1 MIRRTRFLSHR
12 RRRGFLTAL
21 LLIVLLT
28 GCASLAVDRDHRT
41 QIQISNGAMGS
52 GLELHPP
59 LLKIEPGET
68 VSWNNLTTY
77 ALQIQIEPNSPASDQ
92 PPFISPF
99 TTVKRKFE
107 EAGTYAYT
115 LFFSTDKTFGRV
127 TGTIVVGDRPPSPP
141 LEKQQPESPPRER
154 IPDTEPFII

>member
-1 MIRRTRFLSHR
+1 MIRRARFLSHR
-12 RRRGFLTAL
+12 RRGFPASF

-28 GCASLAVDRDHRT
+28 GCASFTVDRDHRA
-41 QIQISNGAMGS
+41 QIHISNGEMGT
-52 GLELHPP
+52 GLEVHPP

-77 ALQIQIEPNSPASDQ
+77 ALQIRIESNSPASDQ
-92 PPFISPF
+92 ASFISPF
-99 TTVKRKFE
+99 TTVEIKFE
-107 EAGTYAYT
+107 EAGTYGYT

-127 TGTIVVGDRPPSPP
+127 TGTIVVGDRPPSAP
-141 LEKQQPESPPRER
+141 LEKQQPESPPREK